1 MANYSAEIGAAA
13 AAANASKMNGV
24 IASMQL
30 GENRSLHY
38 YCVQICLCANMVE
51 FSKIEK

>member
-1 MANYSAEIGAAA
+1 MANYSAETGAAA

-30 GENRSLHY
+30 DENRSLSLL
-38 YCVQICLCANMVE
+38 LCANMPMR
-51 FSKIEK
+51 